1 MVCSLSINVLQI
13 YQMHRNAHICEK
25 SLRPHK
31 TPKTAPEDKDTAA
44 ASSGEVRQIEML
56 LWTVVLSV
64 LAASSA
70 KDINA
75 LQVSNLRK
83 LSVTAPAANP
93 AVRDGVLMADLDGDK
108 CTSIAVGPKAG
119 SEGPMNTH
127 TSDCGDCDFRIN
139 KVHSLIQLQLFPLTY
154 SLACLGPCDGLARG
168 FHASSLHVPG
178 PVSRSR

>member
-1 MVCSLSINVLQI
+1 
-13 YQMHRNAHICEK
+13 
-25 SLRPHK
+25 
-31 TPKTAPEDKDTAA
+31 
-44 ASSGEVRQIEML
+44 ML

-70 KDINA
+70 KDVTA
-75 LQVSNLRK
+75 VRNLRK

-139 KVHSLIQLQLFPLTY
+139 KVCSLIQLQLY
-154 SLACLGPCDGLARG
+154 SLDT
-168 FHASSLHVPG
+168 
-178 PVSRSR
+178 